1 MKHTVAVAVRFNPQ
15 DRSNDLNEKQMKLH
29 TFFRAP
35 YERES
40 GSLIASA
47 HANDWN
53 SGITANLDALNT
65 ASSS

>member
-35 YERES
+35 CERES

-47 HANDWN
+47 HAND
-53 SGITANLDALNT
+53 
-65 ASSS
+65 